1 MAAKPKQK
9 RIPPNAEVEVIEDV
23 FIRMRDGCRL
33 AARIWLPRDAAK
45 NPCPAI
51 LEYLPYRKRDGTA
64 PRDDVTHA
72 FWASRG
78 YACARVDLRGCGD
91 SDGLM
96 RDEYTAR
103 ELADGVEAIAW
114 LASRPWCDGKVGMV
128 GISWGGFNGL
138 QIAALRPP
146 ALKAVVAACFTDE
159 RYNGD
164 IHYRGGALL
173 GDNFG
178 WSTQMLAY
186 SARPPDPQIVGERW
200 RQMWIARLKHMPL
213 LAANWLEH
221 QWRDDFWRHGSVCE
235 DYGAIEAAVLAIGGW
250 ADAYVDSVARLV
262 ENMRAPA
269 RGIIGPWLHKYP
281 HIAKPRPT
289 IPFPVEALRWWD
301 FWLKGEK
308 NGAMDGPRLRAYM
321 NDSHAP
327 ASERDFTP
335 GRWVGVESFA
345 RAPLSTFR
353 FDAESRC
360 LRARADGG
368 EAALDSPL
376 TVGADGGAFCPGM
389 RPRDELP
396 TDQRGDDALSLR
408 FDSSPLKKPLD
419 VLGTPLVEIEFAA
432 DKPVA
437 QICARLCEVAADGSS
452 NRVSWGVLNLTHRDG
467 DDKPRPLA
475 RGRRY
480 VAKIRMRDMG
490 HRFAVGGR
498 IRLALSSAYWP
509 LVWPAPER
517 ARLRVFCGAKT
528 ALRLP
533 VPRLSSPAARALFA
547 APAPLPI
554 SPTVDLRP
562 PSCAR
567 TISRDAASG
576 ETTITISTDFG
587 AQRYAH
593 GLTNDGRAEER
604 FSIRPDDPDSA
615 RAEIDWTL
623 GVGRGKWQTAI
634 EARAQMR
641 ADSDRFFVAAEL
653 EATENGQ
660 AVHRK
665 RWKKSAPRR
674 LG

>member
-1 MAAKPKQK
+1 MTAKPKEK
-9 RIPPNAEVEVIEDV
+9 RIPPSAEVEVIEDV

-33 AARIWLPRDAAK
+33 AARIWLPRAAAK

-186 SARPPDPQIVGERW
+186 SARPPDPQIVGARW
-200 RQMWIARLKHMPL
+200 RQMWIARLKNMPL

-335 GRWVGVESFA
+335 GRWVGIESFA

-353 FDAESRC
+353 LDSENRC
-360 LRARADGG
+360 LRARARRRR
-368 EAALDSPL
+368 
-376 TVGADGGAFCPGM
+376 GGARFAFDRRGG
-389 RPRDELP
+389 RRRVLPRHAPARRIAD
-396 TDQRGDDALSLR
+396 RSARRRRAFVALR
-408 FDSSPLKKPLD
+408 FEPAQKTARCFGD
-419 VLGTPLVEIEFAA
+419 AA
-432 DKPVA
+432 GRNRIRSRQARRPNLRAPV
-437 QICARLCEVAADGSS
+437 
-452 NRVSWGVLNLTHRDG
+452 
-467 DDKPRPLA
+467 
-475 RGRRY
+475 RGRR
-480 VAKIRMRDMG
+480 RRLFESRQLG
-490 HRFAVGGR
+490 RFEFNAPRRRRQAAPLGARSPLCGEDSHARYGASLRRRQPHSIGVVER
-498 IRLALSSAYWP
+498 VLAARLAGAGARPIARFLRRENGVCVCLCRDCRRP
-509 LVWPAPER
+509 RR
-517 ARLRVFCGAKT
+517 ALCLPRLRPCRS
-528 ALRLP
+528 L
-533 VPRLSSPAARALFA
+533 
-547 APAPLPI
+547 
-554 SPTVDLRP
+554 P
-562 PSCAR
+562 PSICVR
-567 TISRDAASG
+567 R
-576 ETTITISTDFG
+576 
-587 AQRYAH
+587 R
-593 GLTNDGRAEER
+593 
-604 FSIRPDDPDSA
+604 
-615 RAEIDWTL
+615 
-623 GVGRGKWQTAI
+623 
-634 EARAQMR
+634 ARAQSR
-641 ADSDRFFVAAEL
+641 ATPRAARRQSQSRP
-653 EATENGQ
+653 T
-660 AVHRK
+660 
-665 RWKKSAPRR
+665 SARNDTR
-674 LG
+674 TD